1 MIFSFLRDGAIFKY
15 HKQPGW
21 CRICTRIIFF
31 VFERWSNFQRLQ
43 ATRMQAGWC
52 FVVFER
58 QSNFQKLQ
66 ATQMMSDFQCLQLCY
81 CCCVWCCVEQL
92 LSKTIREVSKT
103 SQLLTFAHFDTTK
116 PLLAHSTQTQLERP
130 TQRRRI
136 PRSST
141 WNCISRTN
149 SFKNTASMKHQNP
162 TVLPFFQNYL
172 WKKCIWKT
180 WCPKTM
186 VSG

>member
-1 MIFSFLRDGAIFKY
+1 
-15 HKQPGW
+15 
-21 CRICTRIIFF
+21 
-31 VFERWSNFQRLQ
+31 
-43 ATRMQAGWC
+43 
-52 FVVFER
+52 
-58 QSNFQKLQ
+58 
-66 ATQMMSDFQCLQLCY
+66 MMSYLHPDNIFCF
-81 CCCVWCCVEQL
+81 WEMEQ
-92 LSKTIREVSKT
+92 LSKTTSNPDASRMMFCCFWETEQLSKTTSNPDDVWLPMLAALLLLLCVVLCGATSFKNHTREVSKT

-116 PLLAHSTQTQLERP
+116 PLLAHSTQTQLEWL

-136 PRSST
+136 LRSST

-180 WCPKTM
+180 WCP
-186 VSG
+186 